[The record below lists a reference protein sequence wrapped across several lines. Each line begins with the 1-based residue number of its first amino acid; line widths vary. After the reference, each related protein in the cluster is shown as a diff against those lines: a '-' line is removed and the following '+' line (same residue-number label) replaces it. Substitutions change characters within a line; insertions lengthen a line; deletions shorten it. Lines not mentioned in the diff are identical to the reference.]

1 MNRTAKLVHDY
12 KEESNRIKM
21 SKLTGEPKW
30 ERPQWKMLAKL
41 FSQKIQLCKASSF
54 IASPKCSLSRLLKMM
69 TVVISIIIVIITIF
83 IHKYI
88 FRIVRMEIQWVSVC
102 VCVFSFVFGFFLFS
116 DVRSILFQISYS
128 IFRLPLGILWHCI
141 REAIHI
147 KRCSMRYYRLSIT
160 SAKLKWA
167 LRQRWQWLPPKASTA
182 AASEKKI

>member
-54 IASPKCSLSRLLKMM
+54 IASTKCSLSRLLKMM

-102 VCVFSFVFGFFLFS
+102 VCVFSFVFGFFSLLRRTFH
-116 DVRSILFQISYS
+116 
-128 IFRLPLGILWHCI
+128 PLSNIVFYI
-141 REAIHI
+141 
-147 KRCSMRYYRLSIT
+147 SIT
-160 SAKLKWA
+160 AWYSLA
-167 LRQRWQWLPPKASTA
+167 LCTWSHTHKAMLH
-182 AASEKKI
+182 EIL